1 MLVQTLM
8 VFRPISDE
16 IWGIGERAQRKPWHV
31 KKKKSWGF
39 LLPRS
44 QQDVAF
50 CLVCRS
56 QRGHSYHIKNNRGRP
71 SHGGTCSSSQR
82 SASSDCSGINPHT
95 AAHRSAETKSSTLMQ
110 PLSPAL
116 IPPSSE
122 PGRHQPPRNHKGTKG
137 RRRGGEQKTKTNRK
151 KKHTGGH
158 KEVKS
163 LGAFTGRS
171 WGESGSKALAFR
183 KAPSVYVRDAG
194 R

>member
-1 MLVQTLM
+1 M

-16 IWGIGERAQRKPWHV
+16 IWGISEWAQKILRLFIAQ
-31 KKKKSWGF
+31 KSAGCRF
-39 LLPRS
+39 LS
-44 QQDVAF
+44 V
-50 CLVCRS
+50 
-56 QRGHSYHIKNNRGRP
+56 GHSEVTVITSKIIVAGH
-71 SHGGTCSSSQR
+71 
-82 SASSDCSGINPHT
+82 HT
-95 AAHRSAETKSSTLMQ
+95 AGCFLPPQIAVALTHIQRRIVRLRQKTQLLCNPPT
-110 PLSPAL
+110 PAL

-122 PGRHQPPRNHKGTKG
+122 PGRHQPPPSHKGTKG
-137 RRRGGEQKTKTNRK
+137 RRRGGEQKTKPNRK
-151 KKHTGGH
+151 KKNTGGH